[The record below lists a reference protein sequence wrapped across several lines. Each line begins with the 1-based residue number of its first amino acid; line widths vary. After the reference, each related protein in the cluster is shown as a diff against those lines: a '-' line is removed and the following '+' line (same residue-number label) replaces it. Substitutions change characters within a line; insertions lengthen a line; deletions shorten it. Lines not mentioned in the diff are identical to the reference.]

1 MVFRIAIKDRSLLLL
16 AGLILAA
23 AAWAFWHYL
32 GENAFAVLMTITLI
46 ALWIDNRRLRR
57 QLSDKPSSAPEQR

>member
-23 AAWAFWHYL
+23 AVWAFWHYL
-32 GENAFAVLMTITLI
+32 GENAFAVLITIALI